1 MWASTNYIRPCKE
14 KQNSCMNNLIVSKF
28 MFSLLSAFFCLA
40 LIVIYLPIIVMI
52 VFSFNSGKYQTLPF
66 REPTFE
72 WYVNLIAD
80 SSFINSFFTSL
91 MMASLASVFATILGF
106 LAAYAF
112 SKAKIPAHA
121 LLFGI
126 VVCPLV
132 IPMILIG
139 IGMRLQIVSVGIQP
153 ALWLV
158 LLGQTLYVLPLA
170 VINLKNRI
178 DKIPKS
184 MEEASIS
191 LGSSRLKSIVLI
203 LAPICAPSLFATLLL
218 TFTFSFDEFVIAY
231 FLTNFEITLP
241 IRIWTSLVTGFEPKI
256 NAVGPAVFIF
266 SVTLGLIAQFILL
279 FKQAELNKH

>member
-1 MWASTNYIRPCKE
+1 
-14 KQNSCMNNLIVSKF
+14 MNNLIVSKF
-28 MFSLLSAFFCLA
+28 MFSLLTAVFCVA

-112 SKAKIPAHA
+112 SKAKVPAHA

-191 LGSSRLKSIVLI
+191 LGSTRLKSIVLI

-256 NAVGPAVFIF
+256 NAVGTAVFIF

>member
-1 MWASTNYIRPCKE
+1 
-14 KQNSCMNNLIVSKF
+14 MNGLIVNKF
-28 MFSLLSAFFCLA
+28 MLLILTAFFCLS
-40 LIVIYLPIIVMI
+40 LIVIYLPILVMI

-72 WYVNLIAD
+72 WYVSLIAD
-80 SSFINSFFTSL
+80 NSFINSFFTSL
-91 MMASLASVFATILGF
+91 MMASLASIFATILGF

-112 SKAKIPAHA
+112 SKAKVPAHA
-121 LLFGI
+121 ILFGI

-139 IGMRLQIVSVGIQP
+139 IGMRLQIVSIGIEP

-184 MEEASIS
+184 MEEAAIS
-191 LGSSRLKSIVLI
+191 LGSTRIKSIILI
-203 LAPICAPSLFATLLL
+203 LAPICAPSIFATLLL

-231 FLTNFEITLP
+231 FLTNFEVTLP

-256 NAVGPAVFIF
+256 NAVGTAVFIF
-266 SVTLGLIAQFILL
+266 SLTLGLIAQFILL
-279 FKQAELNKH
+279 FKQTDLDKNKA

>member
-1 MWASTNYIRPCKE
+1 MWASTNYIRPYKE

-256 NAVGPAVFIF
+256 NAVGTAVFIF

>member
-1 MWASTNYIRPCKE
+1 
-14 KQNSCMNNLIVSKF
+14 MNNLIVSKF
-28 MFSLLSAFFCLA
+28 MFSLLTAFFCVA

-112 SKAKIPAHA
+112 SKAKVPAHA

-191 LGSSRLKSIVLI
+191 LGSTRLKSIVLI

-256 NAVGPAVFIF
+256 NAVGTAVFIF

>member
-1 MWASTNYIRPCKE
+1 
-14 KQNSCMNNLIVSKF
+14 MNNLIVSKF

-139 IGMRLQIVSVGIQP
+139 IGMRLQIVT
-153 ALWLV
+153 AL
-158 LLGQTLYVLPLA
+158 
-170 VINLKNRI
+170 R
-178 DKIPKS
+178 
-184 MEEASIS
+184 
-191 LGSSRLKSIVLI
+191 
-203 LAPICAPSLFATLLL
+203 C
-218 TFTFSFDEFVIAY
+218 
-231 FLTNFEITLP
+231 
-241 IRIWTSLVTGFEPKI
+241 
-256 NAVGPAVFIF
+256 
-266 SVTLGLIAQFILL
+266 
-279 FKQAELNKH
+279 

>member
-1 MWASTNYIRPCKE
+1 
-14 KQNSCMNNLIVSKF
+14 MNNLIVSKL
-28 MFSLLSAFFCLA
+28 MFLILTAFFCVS
-40 LIVIYLPIIVMI
+40 LIIIYLPIIVMI

-72 WYVNLIAD
+72 WYVALIAD

-112 SKAKIPAHA
+112 SKAKVPAHA

-139 IGMRLQIVSVGIQP
+139 IGMRLQIVSIGIEP

-178 DKIPKS
+178 DKIPQS
-184 MEEASIS
+184 MEEAAIS
-191 LGSSRLKSIVLI
+191 LGSSRLKSIILI

-256 NAVGPAVFIF
+256 NAVGTAVFMF
-266 SVTLGLIAQFILL
+266 SLTLGLIAQFILL
-279 FKQAELNKH
+279 FKQTEIREHRTQ